1 MEVLLGGPRMGQRGF
16 RTGSKSP
23 ENQGGGLRTSSLL
36 MLLPGAAAVALA
48 PPWLESVRAGSGSR
62 GLCRPVCLE

>member
-1 MEVLLGGPRMGQRGF
+1 MGPAWGSAAFGEDLKVP
-16 RTGSKSP
+16 RTR
-23 ENQGGGLRTSSLL
+23 GGGLRTSSLL

-62 GLCRPVCLE
+62 GLCRPACLE